1 MQCAQ
6 RLAAIGIS
14 LRHSGQGR
22 VVGDSV
28 GPPAARRAASMFSGF
43 TTKKKIAAA
52 MLRNA
57 MTAFR
62 KSP

>member
-1 MQCAQ
+1 MQYAH
-6 RLAAIGIS
+6 RLAAIAIS
-14 LRHSGQGR
+14 LRHSGQAR

-28 GPPAARRAASMFSGF
+28 GPPAARRASRTFSGF

-52 MLRNA
+52 MLRNV